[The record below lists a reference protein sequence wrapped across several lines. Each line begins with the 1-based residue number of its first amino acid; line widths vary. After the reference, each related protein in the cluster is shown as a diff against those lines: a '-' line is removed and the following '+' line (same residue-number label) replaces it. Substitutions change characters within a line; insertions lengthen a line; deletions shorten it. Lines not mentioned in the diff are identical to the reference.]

1 MIESKLPD
9 VKIIEPKVFGD
20 SRGFFFES
28 FEHRRYFQMLGI
40 ELAFV
45 QDNISRSK
53 KNVLRGLHY
62 QSQNAQGKLV
72 TVLAGNVFDV
82 AVDIRVDS
90 PTFGQWTGIELS
102 SENKKQLWVPKGFAH
117 GFFVLSDYAD
127 FHYKCT
133 DYYHPPS
140 EHSILWNDPKIG
152 IDWPITDLPVLS
164 SKDQNGVPLNTIA
177 LEHLPKY
184 CD

>member
-1 MIESKLPD
+1 MQVSETKIPD

-20 SRGFFFES
+20 NRGFFFES
-28 FEHRRYFQMLGI
+28 FEHRRYCQMLGV

-45 QDNISRSK
+45 QDNISRSQ

-72 TVLAGNVFDV
+72 TVLAGHVFDV
-82 AVDIRVDS
+82 AVDIRVGS

-102 SENKKQLWVPKGFAH
+102 SENKKQLWVPRGFAH
-117 GFFVLSDYAD
+117 GFLVLSDYAD

-133 DYYHPPS
+133 DYYHAPS
-140 EHSILWNDPKIG
+140 EHSILWNDPMIG
-152 IDWPITDLPVLS
+152 IDWPVTVPPVLS
-164 SKDQNGVPLNTIA
+164 SKDQNGAPLNTIV

-184 CD
+184 